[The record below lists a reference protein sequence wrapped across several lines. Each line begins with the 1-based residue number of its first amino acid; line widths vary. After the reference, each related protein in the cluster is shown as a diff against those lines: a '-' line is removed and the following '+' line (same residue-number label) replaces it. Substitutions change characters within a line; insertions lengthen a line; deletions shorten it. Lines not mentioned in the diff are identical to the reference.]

1 MPQPQASAE
10 ATVGQASVSIPAQAT
25 KRLAFA
31 LGLAL
36 LAWVLVQ
43 AWPALQTWPN
53 LPRPDGHWLAAS
65 GALLGLAFLNG
76 VGLWRLWL
84 RAMGARLS
92 YGEAFAVVHGSNLA
106 KYLPGGL
113 WHLVGGV
120 VLAQRKGVQGPQG
133 ALAFSLDTLGQLAG
147 ALLWLLACSLWLH
160 PGPVAPALAVALLV
174 AFHPR
179 LLNAAFASA
188 EGLLRR
194 PMPRLAWGQAQIL
207 GMLLLHALNWA
218 FISLAF
224 GALLK
229 SLLPELP
236 PPYGL
241 DSFAMAWWAGMV
253 APLAPG
259 GLGVREASLTLLLA
273 PLGPSAMAPL
283 LALAARLWFLMG
295 EALAFLVAWWL
306 VAFTQ
311 PSKAGLQ
318 DPPAGSKPPEG
329 WA

>member
-133 ALAFSLDTLGQLAG
+133 PWPSAWTPWVSWLGPCCG
-147 ALLWLLACSLWLH
+147 CW
-160 PGPVAPALAVALLV
+160 P
-174 AFHPR
+174 
-179 LLNAAFASA
+179 AAF
-188 EGLLRR
+188 GCT
-194 PMPRLAWGQAQIL
+194 QAQ
-207 GMLLLHALNWA
+207 WP
-218 FISLAF
+218 
-224 GALLK
+224 
-229 SLLPELP
+229 LPWRWP
-236 PPYGL
+236 C
-241 DSFAMAWWAGMV
+241 WW
-253 APLAPG
+253 PFTP
-259 GLGVREASLTLLLA
+259 AS
-273 PLGPSAMAPL
+273 
-283 LALAARLWFLMG
+283 
-295 EALAFLVAWWL
+295 
-306 VAFTQ
+306 
-311 PSKAGLQ
+311 
-318 DPPAGSKPPEG
+318 
-329 WA
+329 